1 MSIQSKIGDDA
12 IDETPKDDAKTY
24 DEWNALGRQII
35 KGSKAIGFRDKK
47 PLFLKSQTSNRCAQ
61 RHFSAH
67 LGITGPW
74 DDMPH

>member
-1 MSIQSKIGDDA
+1 MT
-12 IDETPKDDAKTY
+12 DETSQEESKTY

-47 PLFLKSQTSNRCAQ
+47 PLFLKSQTSNRNAQ
-61 RHFSAH
+61 RHFSAC